1 MKTIPLIACMTL
13 LAGIQVAAKEL
24 KNVAPTECKMS
35 FKVTNTLAQYRASAP
50 IYIPL
55 KQLGCHSIY
64 KDTSDYFTKISG
76 EPIQNQQIDNDHDG
90 IVDSILLLADFEANT
105 SQTIEFT
112 SLLHGRLRLSQ
123 TQKTQA
129 EMAVRIGG
137 SRGED
142 GVYSGGHYQQVN
154 EMTKPEDHVI
164 GNKLFKYEGFGWE
177 SDQIAY
183 RFYFDERGLIDIF
196 GKLTTDLVLQDVG
209 LDGSDYHALADWGM
223 DILKVG
229 SSLGL
234 GGIAAWQDNTL
245 IPPTVLS
252 SQSVKLFSENLQ
264 SSALLEQ
271 RGWQLGNERF
281 DIKRYFSITA
291 GSHLTHAIVS
301 SDKLL
306 PHLAV
311 GIVKHGVERLDNL
324 ASNNEWNY
332 IATYGQQSLA
342 NDQLGMAV
350 FFRQRDLI
358 NVTSDTHNELVI
370 LKPSRLVEYYFGARW
385 AAQKKGVENISD
397 FKQYLESVLLEL
409 NNPIEVLK
417 LKP

>member
-1 MKTIPLIACMTL
+1 MKTIPLIVCMTL
-13 LAGIQVAAKEL
+13 LAGMLVAANEL

-50 IYIPL
+50 IYISL

-64 KDTSDYFTKISG
+64 KETTDYFTEISG
-76 EPIQNQQIDNDHDG
+76 EPMPNQQVDTDHDG
-90 IVDSILLLADFEANT
+90 IVDSILLLVDFEANA

-112 SLLHGRLRLSQ
+112 SLLQGRLRLSQ
-123 TQKTQA
+123 SQKTQA
-129 EMAVRIGG
+129 EMAVRVGG

-142 GVYSGGHYQQVN
+142 GVYSGGHYQQVD
-154 EMTKPEDHVI
+154 EMTEPEDHVI
-164 GNKLFKYEGFGWE
+164 GDKLFKYEGFGWE

-196 GKLTTDLVLQDVG
+196 GKLTTDLVLQGVG
-209 LDGSDYHALADWGM
+209 LDGSDYHALAEWGM

-229 SSLGL
+229 PSLGL

-245 IPPTVLS
+245 LPPTALS
-252 SQSVKLFSENLQ
+252 SQSVKIFSENLQ
-264 SSALLEQ
+264 SAALLVQ
-271 RGWQLGNERF
+271 RGWRVGNKLY

-291 GSHLTHAIVS
+291 GSHLTHAFVS
-301 SDKLL
+301 SDNLL

-324 ASNNEWNY
+324 ASNSEWNY

-350 FFRQRDLI
+350 FFRQRDLM

-370 LKPSRLVEYYFGARW
+370 LRPSRSVEYYFGARW
-385 AAQKKGVENISD
+385 AAQNQGVENISD

-409 NNPIEVLK
+409 NNPIKVVQLK
-417 LKP
+417 R